1 MTPKAVKAAYG
12 AAHRAAPCCGDG
24 VSGDDL
30 TRVALRFTTDLRARV
45 GQNEVEFAY
54 KGNTLRELM
63 KAIADQFD
71 VADLLI
77 AGEEL
82 RPYVQ
87 VVINGRF
94 SYTVGG
100 LEAEIPDGASVVLF
114 ACRGVLTPVALPA
127 GTTLSDLRD
136 EGT

>member
-1 MTPKAVKAAYG
+1 MF
-12 AAHRAAPCCGDG
+12 AHR
-24 VSGDDL
+24 DDL
-30 TRVALRFTTDLRARV
+30 TRVTLRFTTDFRARV
-45 GQNEVEFAY
+45 EQNEVEFAY
-54 KGNTLRELM
+54 KGNTLRALIR
-63 KAIADQFD
+63 AIVDQFD
-71 VADLLI
+71 IADLLT

-94 SYTVGG
+94 SYTIGG
-100 LEAEIPDGASVVLF
+100 LQAEIPDRASVVLF
-114 ACRGVLTPVALPA
+114 ACGGVLTPVPLPA